1 MKFSKKN
8 IFLILMF
15 GLIAI
20 LVFMSTRETKK
31 YVKDGKKEKSH
42 TYGTVPRNDLNK
54 FLFELVV

>member
-31 YVKDGKKEKSH
+31 YVKDGKKEQPDFAYESLLKD
-42 TYGTVPRNDLNK
+42 NDGIIVL
-54 FLFELVV
+54 